1 MIKKLVVLS
10 LGILVLGGIVVNTKL
25 GSYVSTTY
33 RRAAGTVEESVPL
46 EFQIDRARNMVRDLE
61 PEIRRSMHVIAKEE
75 VEVAELDRRL
85 AQAETNAEQDKSEIM
100 RLQSD
105 LKTGDRVFRY
115 AGHTYSKDE
124 VKEDLAR
131 RFNRYKSVDSTIDS
145 MRQMRDARQ
154 RNLDA
159 AREKL
164 TAMMGAQRQLQVDVE
179 NLEAKLKLVQV
190 AEASSDFQF
199 DDSQLARAKQLM
211 TDIRTRLDV
220 AAKLAN
226 ADTNFQEEIQ
236 LDEANSED
244 VTEQVADYFGLE
256 GSDKAE
262 AVAKAETPVHTASYA
277 D

>member
-1 MIKKLVVLS
+1 MLKKLVVVTVVVV
-10 LGILVLGGIVVNTKL
+10 VLGGIFAKSNL
-25 GSYVSTTY
+25 GSYVSTSY
-33 RRAAGTVEESVPL
+33 RRVSNSVEESVPM

-75 VEVAELDRRL
+75 VEVAELDKRL
-85 AQAETNAEQDKSEIM
+85 EQANANAEKDKTEIM
-100 RLQSD
+100 RLQAD
-105 LKTGDRVFRY
+105 LKSGGSVFRY
-115 AGHTYSKDE
+115 AGHSYTSGE

-131 RFNRYKSVDSTIDS
+131 RFNRFKTVDGTRES
-145 MRQMRDARQ
+145 MAQMRDARQ

-159 AREKL
+159 ARQKL
-164 TAMMGAQRQLQVDVE
+164 AAMMAAQRQLQVDVE

-226 ADTNFQEEIQ
+226 ADTNFQKEIP
-236 LDEANSED
+236 LDETHAED
-244 VTEQVADYFGLE
+244 VTEQVADYFGL
-256 GSDKAE
+256 DKGE
-262 AVAKAETPVHTASYA
+262 AKIATASFETK